1 MTHDIWHLD
10 YESTSLCDI
19 KLGAYRYAADP
30 STRILMFAI
39 AKNDGPPIAWN
50 FIDGNKGEGMIAL
63 HDLRRAVET
72 GGRIYS
78 HNVGFEI
85 PMSHYRLVADTG
97 VEPPPLEV
105 WRCTKAMA
113 LRAAIPASLAGASEF
128 LKLSDKDKRGKALI
142 GVFSDQRHLTTLSN
156 GKERMKVP
164 SPILCDP
171 IPWDWTVTVAGEHIT
186 VRKAWE
192 MFIDYCRQDVVVEQ
206 QIHKKLAKFEITGTE
221 LEGFLFDLRMNHRG
235 IPVNVPALQHA
246 KTIVDDH
253 AAVLTEEFNALTG
266 LMPSQTAKVLAWL
279 QHEGYAADN
288 LQAAT
293 MEQQIGS
300 SFLTEK
306 GSRALEIRSQLSF
319 AAVKKV
325 DAMLDTACPDDRM
338 RGLFTWH
345 GAQRTGRWTSSGPQ
359 MQNAKKP
366 SIKQPDEAYKYLCQG
381 ACLDTLRQFYG
392 NPYEVIA
399 SVIRNFVKPH
409 NGMML
414 DADYSNIESRV
425 ASWLVGCDEE
435 LQMYRDGRDIYKD
448 MASSIFATPY
458 DEVSKDQRFVGKVAI
473 LSCCFQT
480 SAQKLHE
487 TCAAWGQPVSKEVAI
502 QAVKTFRGTKPQYP
516 DAWKSYGSA
525 ISKAIK
531 APGEWF
537 DASPYVKFGRTL
549 KEPFDRLIMRLPSG
563 RDIIYPYP
571 QIQRK
576 VTRNKDFETGEWREW
591 ETDEITF
598 YGQGKVGVNWM
609 RVATYPAS
617 CFQSS
622 VQGTARDFMLYGCLQ
637 AEKAGFDIFALIHDQ
652 ALAEDGD
659 SDAFVKAL
667 CTLPP
672 WVPNDFPLAAAGG
685 RVPYYAKD

>member
-1 MTHDIWHLD
+1 MAQDIYHLD
-10 YESTSLCDI
+10 METTSLCDI

-39 AKNDGPPIAWN
+39 AKNDDPPVAWN

-63 HDLRRAVET
+63 HDLRRAIET

-78 HNVGFEI
+78 HNAGFEI
-85 PMSHYRLVADTG
+85 PMSHYRMVADLG

-113 LRAAIPASLAGASEF
+113 LRAAIPASLAGASDF

-142 GVFSDQRHLTTLSN
+142 GIFSDQRHLTTLSS

-171 IPWDWTVTVAGEHIT
+171 IPWDWTVTVAGEHHT

-206 QIHKKLAKFEITGTE
+206 QIHKKLAKFELTGTE
-221 LEGFLFDLRMNHRG
+221 LDGFLFDLRMNHRG
-235 IPVNVPALQHA
+235 IPVNVPALRHA

-253 AAVLTEEFNALTG
+253 AAALTQEFLALTG
-266 LMPSQTAKVLAWL
+266 LMPSQNKKVKEWL
-279 QHEGYAADN
+279 QARGYKGDSLDLESREKYAAD
-288 LQAAT
+288 LEDPDAK
-293 MEQQIGS
+293 M
-300 SFLTEK
+300 
-306 GSRALEIRSQLSF
+306 ALHLAGQLSF

-325 DAMLDTACPDDRM
+325 DAMLDTTCPDDRM

-366 SIKQPDEAYKYLCQG
+366 SIKQPDEAYKYLCEG
-381 ACLDTLRQFYG
+381 ACIDTLRQFYG

-409 NGMML
+409 SGMML
-414 DADYSNIESRV
+414 DADYSGIESRV
-425 ASWLVGCDEE
+425 GAWLVGCESE
-435 LQMYRDGRDIYKD
+435 LDIYRAGKESYKAL
-448 MASSIFATPY
+448 ASQIFGVDY
-458 DEVSKDQRFVGKVAI
+458 DDVTKDQRFVGKVGI
-473 LSCCFQT
+473 LSLVFST
-480 SAQKLHE
+480 GAKKFWE
-487 TCAAWGQPVSKEVAI
+487 TCAAWGMPISKELA
-502 QAVKTFRGTKPQYP
+502 ALTVKTFRLTYPEYP
-516 DAWKSYGSA
+516 DAWKAYGSA

-571 QIQRK
+571 ELRRK
-576 VTRNKDFETGEWREW
+576 TTRHVDFLTGEAREW
-591 ETDEITF
+591 DTDEISF
-598 YGQGKVGVNWM
+598 YGQGQVGVNWT
-609 RVATYPAS
+609 RVTTYAAS

-622 VQGTARDFMLYGCLQ
+622 VQGTARDVMLNGCLQ
-637 AEKAGFDIFALIHDQ
+637 AEKAGFNIFALIHDQ
-652 ALAEDGD
+652 ALAEEGD
-659 SDAFVKAL
+659 AERFRQAL
-667 CTLPP
+667 CTHPSWLPD
-672 WVPNDFPLAAAGG
+672 NFPLESTGSL
-685 RVPYYAKD
+685 VPYYAKD

>member
-1 MTHDIWHLD
+1 MPSDFYSLD

-39 AKNDGPPIAWN
+39 AKNDNPPVAWN

-63 HDLRRAVET
+63 HDLRRAIET

-78 HNVGFEI
+78 HNAGFEI
-85 PMSHYRLVADTG
+85 PMSHYRMVTDLG

-113 LRAAIPASLAGASEF
+113 LRAAIPASLAGASDF

-156 GKERMKVP
+156 GKQRMKVP

-171 IPWDWTVTVAGEHIT
+171 IPWDWTVTVAGEHHT

-206 QIHKKLAKFEITGTE
+206 QIHKKLAKFELTGTE
-221 LEGFLFDLRMNHRG
+221 LDGFLFDLRMNHRG
-235 IPVNVPALQHA
+235 IPVNVPALRHA
-246 KTIVDDH
+246 KTIVDEH
-253 AAVLTEEFNALTG
+253 AAALTQEFLALTG
-266 LMPSQTAKVLAWL
+266 LMPSQNKKVKEWL
-279 QHEGYAADN
+279 QARGYKGDSLDLESREKYAAD
-288 LQAAT
+288 LEDPDAK
-293 MEQQIGS
+293 M
-300 SFLTEK
+300 
-306 GSRALEIRSQLSF
+306 ALHLAGQLSF

-325 DAMLDTACPDDRM
+325 DAMLDTTCPDDRM

-366 SIKQPDEAYKYLCQG
+366 SIKQPDEAYKYLCEG
-381 ACLDTLRQFYG
+381 ACIDTLRQFYG

-409 NGMML
+409 SGMML

-425 ASWLVGCDEE
+425 ASWLVGCDGE

-448 MASSIFATPY
+448 MASTIFNTPY
-458 DEVSKDQRFVGKVAI
+458 DEVSKEQRFVGKVAI

-502 QAVKTFRGTKPQYP
+502 QAVKTFRGSKPQYP
-516 DAWKSYGSA
+516 DAWKAYGSA

-659 SDAFVKAL
+659 PDKFVEAL

-672 WVPNDFPLAAAGG
+672 WVPKDFPLAAAGG